1 MEKTKNVSKVLV
13 SAKEAAAMIGVSL
26 PTFYQLA
33 HSENFP
39 SLRVGKRILINVE
52 GLQRWANEQCGNSI
66 N

>member
-26 PTFYQLA
+26 RTFYQLA